1 VASLCSCRPLQS
13 LAEQLGATAHAAPLP
28 WSSPETGLGTLL
40 RISRQCSLHAALRS
54 GSSGLPRLLPGLTT
68 DSACAGRGGPSRSSA
83 SHRRLVGIAASE
95 SSTWSSALLR
105 STFLLPGPAH
115 AGLLSWGRTGRPGF
129 PERLAPSPLRQLCT
143 FSRRTVARPL
153 PAMNRST
160 SLSAPGCQSGSPVPT
175 PWYLTTSPAF
185 SAQRL
190 AGLLHPA
197 ADPGV
202 CHVSH
207 DQPRLTAIPATRPPL
222 EGYSHPPVVLR
233 SPGALAP
240 LAFALAD
247 SDPVASSLIQ
257 PVRLVSRSA
266 PSRHYPCGWS
276 VTPTLVSEHR
286 RPVLPGLL
294 SPLRGHVD
302 AVVGQQPRRRG
313 MAADAP
319 TVVAP
324 SKLEVDWRDAGVD
337 GAGR

>member
-143 FSRRTVARPL
+143 FLRRTVARPL
-153 PAMNRST
+153 PAVDRS
-160 SLSAPGCQSGSPVPT
+160 SPLSASGCHPEVLFRPRGISPPRRLSPRNDSQACCILQPT
-175 PWYLTTSPAF
+175 LGFATFHTTS
-185 SAQRL
+185 
-190 AGLLHPA
+190 
-197 ADPGV
+197 
-202 CHVSH
+202 
-207 DQPRLTAIPATRPPL
+207 
-222 EGYSHPPVVLR
+222 
-233 SPGALAP
+233 
-240 LAFALAD
+240 
-247 SDPVASSLIQ
+247 
-257 PVRLVSRSA
+257 
-266 PSRHYPCGWS
+266 
-276 VTPTLVSEHR
+276 
-286 RPVLPGLL
+286 
-294 SPLRGHVD
+294 RG
-302 AVVGQQPRRRG
+302 
-313 MAADAP
+313 
-319 TVVAP
+319 
-324 SKLEVDWRDAGVD
+324 
-337 GAGR
+337 